1 MTKGFIKLY
10 RDILETP
17 LWESEPF
24 SRSQA
29 WIDILLLANYKEKII
44 FVRGNEIRLK
54 RGQLGWSQERL
65 SQRWKWSKKKTQGFL
80 KLLEKELQITI
91 QKSKV
96 LSVITIANYDFF
108 QQKRATEEPQSNLQ
122 NSLQNSPQENLQKS
136 HTLPTNK
143 ERKKER
149 KEEEKE
155 LLLSKDN
162 ICGEFESKKINDE
175 FEKIWKNYLPVK
187 TKDGGFT
194 GKGDKKPALA
204 EFERICK
211 KADDNIFEK
220 ISLGVKNY
228 LQECSQTSTR
238 TKHFVRFLKNETWK
252 EYQTLQNQAVICS
265 EDKDEKRFNE
275 LMEALN

>member
-1 MTKGFIKLY
+1 MTKAFIKLY

-96 LSVITIANYDFF
+96 LSVISVVNYNFYNN
-108 QQKRATEEPQSNLQ
+108 EVQ
-122 NSLQNSPQENLQKS
+122 N
-136 HTLPTNK
+136 
-143 ERKKER
+143 
-149 KEEEKE
+149 
-155 LLLSKDN
+155 D
-162 ICGEFESKKINDE
+162 
-175 FEKIWKNYLPVK
+175 
-187 TKDGGFT
+187 
-194 GKGDKKPALA
+194 
-204 EFERICK
+204 
-211 KADDNIFEK
+211 
-220 ISLGVKNY
+220 
-228 LQECSQTSTR
+228 
-238 TKHFVRFLKNETWK
+238 
-252 EYQTLQNQAVICS
+252 
-265 EDKDEKRFNE
+265 
-275 LMEALN
+275 